1 MILFWTS
8 GISIYLFLYIFKDK
22 TADLRFVI
30 FGSLFPVIFDSSLYI
45 FGFTNQNEYI
55 GHSIFLTV
63 GLFFIFMIAT
73 KRGSLFR
80 ANSLLFSIGTF
91 FYLVLSFTWLNQS
104 IILFPLFQNSEDI
117 FSLDK
122 NYKTA
127 LGGVGILYLFFKFR
141 SIQILKEFI
150 NTGKFTYL
158 K

>member
-150 NTGKFTYL
+150 NTGKFTY
-158 K
+158 

>member
-22 TADLRFVI
+22 NADLRFVI

-45 FGFTNQNEYI
+45 FGITNQNEYI

-117 FSLDK
+117 FLLDK

-150 NTGKFTYL
+150 NTGKFTY
-158 K
+158 

>member
-1 MILFWTS
+1 MILFWAS
-8 GISIYLFLYIFKDK
+8 GLSIYLFLYIFKDK
-22 TADLRFVI
+22 NADLRFII

-127 LGGVGILYLFFKFR
+127 LGGIGILYLFFKFR

-150 NTGKFTYL
+150 NTGKFIYQ

>member
-8 GISIYLFLYIFKDK
+8 GLSIYLFLYIFKDK
-22 TADLRFVI
+22 NADLRFVI
-30 FGSLFPVIFDSSLYI
+30 FGSLFPVIFDSILYF
-45 FGFTNQNEYI
+45 FGLSNQNEYI
-55 GHSIFLTV
+55 GHSIFFTV
-63 GLFFIFMIAT
+63 SLFFIFMIAT
-73 KRGSLFR
+73 KRGGLFR

-150 NTGKFTYL
+150 NTGKFTY
-158 K
+158 

>member
-8 GISIYLFLYIFKDK
+8 GLSIYLFLYIFKDK
-22 TADLRFVI
+22 NADLRFII

-45 FGFTNQNEYI
+45 AGFINQNQYI
-55 GHSIFLTV
+55 GHSIFFTV
-63 GLFFIFMIAT
+63 GLFFIFMIVT
-73 KRGSLFR
+73 KRGTLFR

-117 FSLDK
+117 FSLAE

-127 LGGVGILYLFFKFR
+127 LGVIGILYLFFKFR
-141 SIQILKEFI
+141 NIQILKEFI
-150 NTGKFTYL
+150 NTGKFTY
-158 K
+158 

>member
-22 TADLRFVI
+22 NADLRFVI

-45 FGFTNQNEYI
+45 FGITNQNEYI

-150 NTGKFTYL
+150 NTGKFIYL

>member
-8 GISIYLFLYIFKDK
+8 GLSIFLFLYIFKDK

>member
-8 GISIYLFLYIFKDK
+8 GLSIYLFLYIFKDK
-22 TADLRFVI
+22 NADLRFII
-30 FGSLFPVIFDSSLYI
+30 FGSLFPVIFDSILYF
-45 FGFTNQNEYI
+45 FGLTNQNQYI
-55 GHSIFLTV
+55 GHSIFFTV
-63 GLFFIFMIAT
+63 SLFFIFMIAT

-80 ANSLLFSIGTF
+80 ANSLLFSIGSF
-91 FYLVLSFTWLNQS
+91 LYLVLSFTWLNQS

-127 LGGVGILYLFFKFR
+127 LGGVGILYLFFKIR

-150 NTGKFTYL
+150 NTGKFTY
-158 K
+158 

>member
-22 TADLRFVI
+22 NADLRFVI
-30 FGSLFPVIFDSSLYI
+30 FGSLFPVIFDSGLYI

-55 GHSIFLTV
+55 GHSIFFIV
-63 GLFFIFMIAT
+63 ALFFIFMIAT

-80 ANSLLFSIGTF
+80 ANSLLFSIGCF

-104 IILFPLFQNSEDI
+104 IILYPLFQNSEDI
-117 FSLDK
+117 FSLAK

-127 LGGVGILYLFFKFR
+127 LGAIGILYLFFKLR
-141 SIQILKEFI
+141 NIQIIKEFI
-150 NTGKFTYL
+150 NTGKFTY
-158 K
+158 

>member
-22 TADLRFVI
+22 NADLRFVI

-45 FGFTNQNEYI
+45 FGITNQNEYI

-150 NTGKFTYL
+150 NTGKFTY
-158 K
+158 

>member
-8 GISIYLFLYIFKDK
+8 GLSIYLFLYIFKDK
-22 TADLRFVI
+22 NADLRFII
-30 FGSLFPVIFDSSLYI
+30 FGSLFPVIFDSILYF
-45 FGFTNQNEYI
+45 FGLTNQNQNI
-55 GHSIFLTV
+55 GHSIFFTV
-63 GLFFIFMIAT
+63 SLFFIFMIAT

-80 ANSLLFSIGTF
+80 ANSLLFSIGSF

-104 IILFPLFQNSEDI
+104 IILFPFFQNSEDI

-127 LGGVGILYLFFKFR
+127 LGGVGILYLFFKIR

-150 NTGKFTYL
+150 NTGKFTY
-158 K
+158 